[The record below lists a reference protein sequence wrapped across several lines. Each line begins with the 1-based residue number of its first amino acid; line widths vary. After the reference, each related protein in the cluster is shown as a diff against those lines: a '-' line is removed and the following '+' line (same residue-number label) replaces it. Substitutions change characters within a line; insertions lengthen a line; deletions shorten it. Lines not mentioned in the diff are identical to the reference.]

1 MYSVSSKLY
10 DEATALICQAADGR
24 GYLSDAFGFEYG
36 DVACRLS
43 LSVLLYY
50 TEVDF
55 PEGRRRLLCD
65 AVPVWWEFHTTTPE
79 RELLNDFSF
88 SEVRKRLQQSC
99 R

>member
-10 DEATALICQAADGR
+10 DEAAEMICEAADGR
-24 GYLSDAFGFEYG
+24 GYLSDSFRFRFDDTE
-36 DVACRLS
+36 CNLRLS
-43 LSVLLYY
+43 VILYY

-55 PEGRRRLLCD
+55 PEGRHRLLCD

-88 SEVRKRLQQSC
+88 SELRKRLQQSC